1 MIEKLTQKIGSAIL
15 LSLVILVGYGLIL
28 GAADSSSIV
37 KLFVLL
43 GEGLLLNYL
52 CYRYGVLGQQTNLPL
67 VLFAILSVLII
78 PDLSYGDL
86 IYGLVW
92 LGAFFFA
99 FESSEHPSRRTSSM
113 IYIGVLLGAAQAIN
127 NISILLIIPV
137 FVLFLQTGS
146 RFGRSY
152 VLSLL
157 YFFMV
162 VLAYLGVLY
171 VMEIEVVSSRLF
183 PSLTFD
189 YSAFDTI
196 LTKLFLPFVILSIV
210 VHTLSMGSY
219 RFRFPNKSKLFNFT
233 MLIQLSIAFLL
244 ILITAQVDL
253 FIYAIMASAV
263 LLSFAFAY
271 KKESV
276 FANAAFAS
284 LLCIAL
290 GSIYLYK
297 ILIL

>member
-1 MIEKLTQKIGSAIL
+1 MIETLTQKIGSAVL
-15 LSLVILVGYGLIL
+15 LSLAILVSYWFIL
-28 GAADSSSIV
+28 GGGEVSFLL
-37 KLFVLL
+37 KLVILL

-52 CYRYGVLGQQTNLPL
+52 CFRYGILGQQTNLPV
-67 VLFAILSVLII
+67 VLFAILSVLIV

-86 IYGLVW
+86 TYGLVW

-99 FESSEHPSRRTSSM
+99 FESSEYPSKRTSSM
-113 IYIGVLLGAAQAIN
+113 IYIGVLLGSAQAIN

-146 RFGRSY
+146 RFGKSY
-152 VLSLL
+152 ILSLL

-162 VLAYLGVLY
+162 VLAYIGVLY
-171 VMEIEVVSSRLF
+171 VMEIEIVSSRLF

-196 LTKLFLPFVILSIV
+196 LTKLFLPFVILSIL
-210 VHTLSMGSY
+210 VHSMSMGSY
-219 RFRFPNKSKLFNFT
+219 RFRFPNKSKRFNFT
-233 MLIQLSIAFLL
+233 MLIQLSIALL
-244 ILITAQVDL
+244 LLLITAQVDL
-253 FIYAIMASAV
+253 FIYSIMASTV

-276 FANAAFAS
+276 FVNAAFAS

-290 GSIYLYK
+290 ASLYLYK